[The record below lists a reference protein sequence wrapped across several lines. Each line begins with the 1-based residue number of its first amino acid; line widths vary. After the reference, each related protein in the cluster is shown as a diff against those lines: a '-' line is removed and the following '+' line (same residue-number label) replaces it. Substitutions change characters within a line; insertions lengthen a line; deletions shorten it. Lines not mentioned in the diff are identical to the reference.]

1 MGVQT
6 HRRAREPGDFGPW
19 SGFLCVGVLLPVAAG
34 THHHSLSGSN
44 SPRLLTYHSAGQK
57 SPADVA
63 GQGWFCVPSEALGT
77 VCFPALCSLPPSLA
91 PSPSGLQSQ
100 QGSQELLGLPL
111 PCEYAAHT
119 PDNPDRLP
127 ILRSADG

>member
-19 SGFLCVGVLLPVAAG
+19 SGFLCVGVLLPVAAR

-63 GQGWFCVPSEALGT
+63 GQGWFCVPSEALVT